1 MTVLRDRQG
10 PDWPLGLIAVVTPGT
25 PVSIMSIVD
34 SANSDDPATATPPNP
49 GVPSPPKPGTD
60 PSNEYTV
67 TCQQIIFQGYKAGAA
82 PPVAAM
88 NSGLVY
94 IIRKGAAG
102 ASDTGTIV
110 KILQPGE
117 TWVLASSALNSN
129 VFSPY
134 RYKLDADNAGDG
146 ALVTLL
152 VQ

>member
-10 PDWPLGLIAVVTPGT
+10 PDWPLGLIAVATPGT
-25 PVSIMSIVD
+25 PVGIMSIVD
-34 SANSDDPATATPPNP
+34 SANSDDPATATPTAP
-49 GVPSPPKPGTD
+49 GPPSPAPGKD
-60 PSNEYTV
+60 ASNDYTV
-67 TCQQIIFQGYKAGAA
+67 TCQQIIFQGYKAGSGT
-82 PPVAAM
+82 VAAM

-94 IIRKGAAG
+94 IIRKGAAN

-129 VFSPY
+129 VLSPY
-134 RYKLDADNAGDG
+134 RYILDADIAGDG

>member
-10 PDWPLGLIAVVTPGT
+10 PDWPLGLIAVATPGT
-25 PVSIMSIVD
+25 PVSIMSLVD

-49 GVPSPPKPGTD
+49 GVPSPPPHTTD

-67 TCQQIIFQGYKAGAA
+67 TCQQIIFQGYKAGSGT
-82 PPVAAM
+82 VAAM

-94 IIRKGAAG
+94 IIRKGSAG
-102 ASDTGTIV
+102 ASDSGTIV

-134 RYKLDADNAGDG
+134 RYVLDADVAADG